1 MWTPGAPV
9 TPTTP
14 LEPILCAIG
23 FVQQDVQSYTAIA
36 DKLKAR
42 SVNTVGELFGSG
54 ATWEREEL
62 IVCLRP
68 LGLKKSVLA
77 YIGAIEAAVGS
88 TVGMELDEPI
98 TGGPAKVTTGGNMKA
113 ACIKLEPSS
122 TFQPRK
128 YLPDGRVYQGLAARG
143 ETLCMSK
150 EQEMLY
156 LDRLW
161 IDAQANP
168 ERSVG
173 DYLPDGMGKQLGKLH
188 EALLPPFRPTN
199 NGTPRAQPRPA
210 AKTIALR
217 FQNGRQQHY
226 PRLVLDEKFKDY
238 LGEKALKATSPSF
251 VPSTDKRLLNNA
263 RNDFFEIMIKVHEG
277 SLPVSRRP

>member
-88 TVGMELDEPI
+88 TVGMELDEP
-98 TGGPAKVTTGGNMKA
+98 T
-113 ACIKLEPSS
+113 S
-122 TFQPRK
+122 
-128 YLPDGRVYQGLAARG
+128 LAA
-143 ETLCMSK
+143 
-150 EQEMLY
+150 
-156 LDRLW
+156 
-161 IDAQANP
+161 
-168 ERSVG
+168 
-173 DYLPDGMGKQLGKLH
+173 
-188 EALLPPFRPTN
+188 
-199 NGTPRAQPRPA
+199 PRR
-210 AKTIALR
+210 
-217 FQNGRQQHY
+217 
-226 PRLVLDEKFKDY
+226 
-238 LGEKALKATSPSF
+238 
-251 VPSTDKRLLNNA
+251 
-263 RNDFFEIMIKVHEG
+263 
-277 SLPVSRRP
+277 